1 MKGGEM
7 SVGALG
13 EGAAGVEVSGDRAL
27 SEAKIVESWRNN
39 AHAWTS
45 AVRGQRID
53 SRALVTDRAIV
64 EAVLARAPRSVL
76 DIGCGEGWLAR
87 RLAGRGIQVL
97 GVDVVAELIWHAN
110 SAGGGEFRVA
120 SYDRLAAAALAVTAD
135 AAVCNFSLLGRESV
149 ETLFSTMHTLLR
161 PHGVFIIQTLH
172 PVVACAQRPYQD
184 GWREGSWAGFSA
196 DFTDPAPWYFRT
208 LSSWLALLRSH
219 GLRLLELR
227 EPIDPRTQQP
237 ASVIFI
243 ADVAGRP

>member
-1 MKGGEM
+1 MNDGAM
-7 SVGALG
+7 S
-13 EGAAGVEVSGDRAL
+13 D
-27 SEAKIVESWRNN
+27 AKIVESWRHN

-45 AVRGQRID
+45 AVREQRID
-53 SRALVTDRAIV
+53 SRVLVTDRAIIDV
-64 EAVLARAPRSVL
+64 VLARAPRAVL

-87 RLAGRGIQVL
+87 ALAARGIQVL
-97 GVDVVAELIWHAN
+97 GVDVVADLIVHA
-110 SAGGGEFRVA
+110 SRAGGGEFRVA
-120 SYDRLAAAALAVTAD
+120 SYEALAAGALDFTAD
-135 AAVCNFSLLGRESV
+135 AAVCNFSLLGHESV
-149 ETLFSTMHTLLR
+149 EALFAAMHALLR

-172 PVVACAQRPYQD
+172 PIVACGARPYLD

-208 LSSWLALLRSH
+208 LESWLALLLRH

-243 ADVAGRP
+243 ADAPGPPGAPGLP

>member
-1 MKGGEM
+1 MNDGAM

-13 EGAAGVEVSGDRAL
+13 VGAPGVGAL
-27 SEAKIVESWRNN
+27 SDAKIVESWRRN

-45 AVRGQRID
+45 AVREQRID

-64 EAVLARAPRSVL
+64 DAVLARAPRSVL

-87 RLAGRGIQVL
+87 RLAAHGIQVL
-97 GVDVVAELIWHAN
+97 GVDVVADLIAHAN

-120 SYDRLAAAALAVTAD
+120 SYEALAAGAFDFTAD

-149 ETLFSTMHTLLR
+149 ETLFAAMHALLR

-172 PVVACAQRPYQD
+172 PIVACGQRPYQD

-196 DFTDPAPWYFRT
+196 EFTDPAPWYFRT
-208 LSSWLALLRSH
+208 LASWLALLLRH
-219 GLRLLELR
+219 RLRLLELR

-237 ASVIFI
+237 GSVIFI
-243 ADVAGRP
+243 ADAPGPP

>member
-1 MKGGEM
+1 MNDGAM
-7 SVGALG
+7 SAGVPGVGAL
-13 EGAAGVEVSGDRAL
+13 SD
-27 SEAKIVESWRNN
+27 AKIVESWRNN

-45 AVRGQRID
+45 AVREQRID

-64 EAVLARAPRSVL
+64 DAVLARVPRLVL

-97 GVDVVAELIWHAN
+97 GVDVVADLIAHA
-110 SAGGGEFRVA
+110 SDAGGGEFRVA
-120 SYDRLAAAALAVTAD
+120 SYEQLAAGALDFTAD

-149 ETLFSTMHTLLR
+149 ETLFAAMHSLLR
-161 PHGVFIIQTLH
+161 PNGVFIIQTLH
-172 PVVACAQRPYQD
+172 PVVACGQRPYQD
-184 GWREGSWAGFSA
+184 GWREGSWAGFSV

-208 LSSWLALLRSH
+208 LASWLALLLRH

-243 ADVAGRP
+243 ADAP